1 MREKN
6 MLKELKVS
14 LFLIILGNVLYW
26 TLEFLS
32 SDNNSAFSEF
42 TMGILLGISVGMN
55 IIGILLLIYYIVK
68 YDENS
73 KK

>member
-1 MREKN
+1 

-26 TLEFLS
+26 VLSFLS
-32 SDNNSAFSEF
+32 STDHSAFSEF
-42 TMGILLGISVGMN
+42 TTGVLLGISIGIN

-68 YDENS
+68 YDQKS
-73 KK
+73 K

>member
-1 MREKN
+1 

-26 TLEFLS
+26 VLS
-32 SDNNSAFSEF
+32 LLSNSENNSFSEF
-42 TMGILLGISVGMN
+42 TTGILLGISVGMN

-68 YDENS
+68 YDQKSE
-73 KK
+73 